1 MKNSG
6 PVSISVVHAA
16 WDGLRKAARI
26 CATLVAAVAVLASP
40 GIEAASN
47 PASQGKNVQL
57 RVLSSPAQW
66 VSGGDARIEVTAAPG
81 LHNKLQIYLN
91 GSRVNVLLQKT
102 GSHSLEGVIGGLQPG
117 RQHARGV
124 RQRPIPA

>member
-1 MKNSG
+1 M
-6 PVSISVVHAA
+6 
-16 WDGLRKAARI
+16 LRGAGCVKAARI

-81 LHNKLQIYLN
+81 LHDKLQIYLN
-91 GSRVNVLLQKT
+91 GS
-102 GSHSLEGVIGGLQPG
+102 
-117 RQHARGV
+117 A
-124 RQRPIPA
+124 